1 MPNGERLDGADAIYV
16 VSGRVMSPDSAAV
29 DGLIVALWDCNVG
42 VNPEV
47 VTRGLTDV
55 FGRFS
60 LTAHIAED
68 HLRARCKS
76 SPDLQVA
83 ALVDGQAVASSASR
97 GR

>member
-1 MPNGERLDGADAIYV
+1 MPNGERLDGDNAIYV

-29 DGLIVALWDCNVG
+29 DGLIVALCDCNVG

-47 VTRGLTDV
+47 VRRGLTDS

-60 LTAHIAED
+60 LTAHIVKD
-68 HLRARCKS
+68 YLRELCKS

-83 ALVDGQAVASSASR
+83 VLIDGQAVASSASR
-97 GR
+97 GL